1 MKALIISKMNAQ
13 SKKQKNHGQNKTGKS
28 TSD

>member
-28 TSD
+28 ASD